1 MVKVFV
7 IIVHT
12 FIIGLFSMKTLAQ
25 LWLFQIL
32 LVAAATSFAQQPIHV
47 TVHKSDRASS
57 LANASKL
64 GRDYWFA
71 IPQNFQRNLDPTRF
85 FYLYM
90 YSPKSATVYVQFGN
104 GPVLTRFLSPNAS
117 IVVSSLMNEF
127 PKSFELQSSGVIEQK
142 AVHVWS
148 PDADIAVSF
157 LSRAPYTSDGMS
169 CLSASGWGKDY
180 VVAAYD
186 AYLLDANIA
195 DMPSEFVVVADHDST
210 NVTITPSFDIRQ
222 DGFPNVVA
230 HAAGTPFSMVL
241 MRGQCVQF
249 QTLGPL
255 PGTDPDLTGTVIH
268 ADHPVGVIGA
278 SVCPN
283 IPAPDPSCD
292 FIVEMLP
299 PVQAWGQH
307 YFSVPFDGRTYGGDA
322 FVMIGT
328 QPSQVISRNGI
339 PVVTLSGA
347 GKWFFAYDVTNASEW
362 TSSAPFLLAQYI
374 ESSTHLAPSTSKRN
388 TGDPSMV
395 VLEPVEQLTKT
406 SNVVVPSL
414 GGTLGGG
421 QPDFTN
427 YVNILTPIASEANVL
442 LDGKQLGQISG
453 ATSKKYP
460 ISTSGWEGIQLRY
473 SMTGGGSGP
482 HTLTSDASVGAY
494 VYGYTTDDSYAW
506 PSAMGHRALALSD
519 TTAPEAVW
527 NSFGCFSGTLT
538 LSELG
543 VDRSKLADISTDSA
557 HNVYFSTWPD
567 TMVVTGDDNV
577 TIGVSSL
584 DSTKSAYTRLTV
596 TDLAG
601 NMTTI
606 EIAIDAGAALAVHG
620 KTNVEFVANTPD
632 TLSVTLVNTGKM
644 AIDLSNLKLDPSGS
658 AGFTLLDKPSSSL
671 AAGDSVVVH
680 VQFVS
685 SISGAYSTTLLLDA
699 DCMHFAQLLLA
710 GSGPV
715 GKGFVIP
722 CIAVGTSQIDSVKIS
737 NLGIGDKV
745 IDSVWCTPPTTFNIV
760 TPVTSA
766 NPITVSSG
774 ASAYISVRFTPTQI
788 GNDSSF
794 FTVHFTDG
802 TTLTLIV
809 YGCGLESGV
818 TPEYG
823 SGNSLA
829 IREVS
834 PNPAHRGQSLEF
846 SYTLPTSGVMEL
858 QLLNALGQ
866 VVATPIMQHLEQ
878 AGDHQ
883 VRYQLPASL
892 AAGVYYYRFV
902 FGNEHRS
909 GMVVIE

>member
-1 MVKVFV
+1 
-7 IIVHT
+7 
-12 FIIGLFSMKTLAQ
+12 MKPLAQ

-32 LVAAATSFAQQPIHV
+32 LIAAATSFAQQPIHV

-71 IPQNFQRNLDPTRF
+71 IPQNFQANVDPTRY
-85 FYLYM
+85 FYLYIS
-90 YSPKSATVYVQFGN
+90 SPNNATVYAQFGN
-104 GPVLTRFLSPNAS
+104 GPVLQRLVNANSFVALASSVNDFGKS
-117 IVVSSLMNEF
+117 I
-127 PKSFELQSSGVIEQK
+127 ELQSSGIIENK
-142 AVHVWS
+142 TVHVWS

-157 LSRAPYTSDGMS
+157 LSRAPFTSDGMS
-169 CLSASGWGKDY
+169 SLPASGWGKDY
-180 VVAAYD
+180 VVAAYSAFLVD
-186 AYLLDANIA
+186 PSLA
-195 DMPSEFVVVADHDST
+195 DMPSEFVVVANHDST
-210 NVTITPSFDIRQ
+210 TVTITPSFDIRQ
-222 DGFPNVVA
+222 NGKPTAVA
-230 HAAGTPFSMVL
+230 HAAGTPFTVML
-241 MRGQCVQF
+241 MRGECVQF
-249 QTLGPL
+249 QSVGPVS
-255 PGTDPDLTGTVIH
+255 GSVPDLTGTLVH
-268 ADHPVGVIGA
+268 ANHPVGVMGA

-283 IPAPDPSCD
+283 IPAPDASCD
-292 FIVEMLP
+292 YVLEMLP
-299 PVQAWGQH
+299 PTQAWGQH
-307 YFSVPFDGRTYGGDA
+307 YFSGPFAGRQYGGDA
-322 FVMIGT
+322 FLIIGT
-328 QPSQVISRNGI
+328 QPSQAIMRNGSSVYSI
-339 PVVTLSGA
+339 DTKMAPL
-347 GKWFFAYDVTNASEW
+347 FLYDISDASEW
-362 TSSAPFLLAQYI
+362 TSTAPFLLVQYI
-374 ESSTHLAPSTSKRN
+374 ESSTHTAPSVSKRN
-388 TGDPSMV
+388 SGDPAMM
-395 VLEPVEQLTKT
+395 VLEPVEQYST
-406 SNVVVPSL
+406 SASCIIPALGGSL
-414 GGTLGGG
+414 GAG

-427 YVNILTPIASEANVL
+427 YINIFTPVANDSKVMVDGIGVNQL
-442 LDGKQLGQISG
+442 LGTSRVKKQIGN
-453 ATSKKYP
+453 
-460 ISTSGWEGIQLRY
+460 STWEHIQVKFN
-473 SMTGGGSGP
+473 SAGGGAGG
-482 HTLTSDASVGAY
+482 HTITSTAEVG
-494 VYGYTTDDSYAW
+494 VSSYGYTTDDSYAW
-506 PSAMGHRALALSD
+506 PSALGHRALFLLD
-519 TTAPEAVW
+519 TVAPDA
-527 NSFGCFSGTLT
+527 SLQASGCFGGLVQLREAGSSHSG
-538 LSELG
+538 LG
-543 VDRSKLADISTDSA
+543 AIVIDSLYNVGFNPSLNDLEVTAEDSA
-557 HNVYFSTWPD
+557 SFS
-567 TMVVTGDDNV
+567 VA
-577 TIGVSSL
+577 SL
-584 DSTKSAYTRLTV
+584 DSTREAFVRLTV

-606 EIAIDAGAALAVHG
+606 DIAIDAGAALAAHG

-632 TLSVTLVNTGKM
+632 TLSLTLVNTGKL
-644 AIDLSNLKLDPSGS
+644 AINLSNLKLDPSGS

-671 AAGDSVVVH
+671 AAGDSIVVH

-745 IDSVWCTPPTTFNIV
+745 IDSVWCTPPTSFNIV
-760 TPVTSA
+760 TSVTSA

-774 ASAYISVRFTPTQI
+774 ASAYISVRFTPTQT

-802 TTLTLIV
+802 TTLTLLV

-878 AGDHQ
+878 AGEHQ